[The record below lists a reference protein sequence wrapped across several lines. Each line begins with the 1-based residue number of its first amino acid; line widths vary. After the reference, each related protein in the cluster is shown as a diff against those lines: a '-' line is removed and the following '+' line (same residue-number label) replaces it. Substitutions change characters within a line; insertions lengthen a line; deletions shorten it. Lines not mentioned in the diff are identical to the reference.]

1 MLEYARP
8 IWGGA
13 HDRGRGP
20 DCPKTDTGGHQEVK
34 VKLSVTDLT
43 AGYGKAQVLF
53 GLGLEVA
60 QGELVA
66 LLGANGA
73 GKTTALRTISGLLK
87 PWAGH
92 IALDGQSL
100 LGVSAAKRAQ
110 MGLGHVPE
118 GRQLFPL
125 MSVEE
130 NLLLGAAFLAWP
142 GRTQGLARIYKLFPR
157 LAERRWQ
164 IAGTLSGGEQQML
177 AIGRALMGRPRILM
191 VDEPSLGL
199 SPKLAEEVLSTLAQV
214 KAEGVG
220 VLLVE
225 QNVALS
231 LEVADRGYVVE
242 HGKVV
247 LSGSAQ
253 ELLSNQGVQ
262 KAYLA
267 L

>member
-1 MLEYARP
+1 M
-8 IWGGA
+8 
-13 HDRGRGP
+13 
-20 DCPKTDTGGHQEVK
+20 
-34 VKLSVTDLT
+34 KLSVNDLT

-60 QGELVA
+60 EGELVA

-87 PWAGH
+87 PRSGSV
-92 IALDGQSL
+92 ALEGQSL
-100 LGVSAAKRAQ
+100 LGVSAARRARL
-110 MGLGHVPE
+110 GLGHVPE
-118 GRQLFPL
+118 GRQLFSL

-142 GRTQGLARIYKLFPR
+142 SKSDQLERIYALFPR
-157 LAERRWQ
+157 LAERRGQ
-164 IAGTLSGGEQQML
+164 MAGTLSGGEQQML
-177 AIGRALMGRPRILM
+177 AIGRALMGKPRILM

-199 SPKLAEEVLSTLAQV
+199 SPKLAEEVLSTLSQV
-214 KAEGVG
+214 KKEGVG

-242 HGKVV
+242 HGRVV
-247 LSGSAQ
+247 LQASTQ
-253 ELLSNQGVQ
+253 ELTSNEGVQ

>member
-1 MLEYARP
+1 MR
-8 IWGGA
+8 
-13 HDRGRGP
+13 
-20 DCPKTDTGGHQEVK
+20 
-34 VKLSVTDLT
+34 LSVSNLT
-43 AGYGKAQVLF
+43 TGYGKAQVLF
-53 GLGLEVA
+53 GLTLEVA
-60 QGELVA
+60 TGELVA

-73 GKTTALRTISGLLK
+73 GKTTALRTISGLLR
-87 PWAGH
+87 PWGGEVR
-92 IALDGQSL
+92 LDEASL
-100 LGVSAAKRAQ
+100 LGLSAAQRARR
-110 MGLGHVPE
+110 GLGHVPE

-125 MSVEE
+125 MNVEE
-130 NLLLGAAFLAWP
+130 NLLLGSAFLAWP
-142 GRTQGLARIYKLFPR
+142 QRQEGLERTYHLFPR
-157 LAERRWQ
+157 LAERRGQ
-164 IAGTLSGGEQQML
+164 LAGTLSGGEQQML
-177 AIGRALMGRPRILM
+177 AIGRALMGRPQILM

-199 SPKLAEEVLSTLAQV
+199 SPKLAEEVLATLAQV

-247 LSGSAQ
+247 LSGSAK

>member
-1 MLEYARP
+1 M
-8 IWGGA
+8 
-13 HDRGRGP
+13 
-20 DCPKTDTGGHQEVK
+20 
-34 VKLSVTDLT
+34 KLSVTDLT

-60 QGELVA
+60 EGELVA

-87 PWAGH
+87 PWSGSV
-92 IALDGQSL
+92 ALDGQSL
-100 LGVSAAKRAQ
+100 LGVSAARRARL
-110 MGLGHVPE
+110 GLGHVPE
-118 GRQLFPL
+118 GRQLFSL

-142 GRTQGLARIYKLFPR
+142 SKSDQLERIYALFPR
-157 LAERRWQ
+157 LAERRGQ
-164 IAGTLSGGEQQML
+164 MAGTLSGGEQQML
-177 AIGRALMGRPRILM
+177 AIGRALMGKPRILM

-199 SPKLAEEVLSTLAQV
+199 SPKLAEEVLSTLSQV
-214 KAEGVG
+214 KKEGVG

-242 HGKVV
+242 HGRVV
-247 LSGSAQ
+247 LQGSTQ
-253 ELLSNQGVQ
+253 ELASNEGVQ

>member
-1 MLEYARP
+1 VR
-8 IWGGA
+8 
-13 HDRGRGP
+13 
-20 DCPKTDTGGHQEVK
+20 
-34 VKLSVTDLT
+34 LSVTNLT
-43 AGYGKAQVLF
+43 TGYGKAQVLF
-53 GLGLEVA
+53 GLTLEVA
-60 QGELVA
+60 TGELVA

-73 GKTTALRTISGLLK
+73 GKTTALRTISGLLR
-87 PWAGH
+87 PWGGDVR
-92 IALDGQSL
+92 LDETSL
-100 LGVSAAKRAQ
+100 LSLSAAQRARR
-110 MGLGHVPE
+110 GLGHVPE

-130 NLLLGAAFLAWP
+130 NLLLGSAFLAWP
-142 GRTQGLARIYKLFPR
+142 QRQERLERIYTLFPR
-157 LAERRWQ
+157 LAERRGQ
-164 IAGTLSGGEQQML
+164 MAGTLSGGEQQML

-199 SPKLAEEVLSTLAQV
+199 SPKLAEEVLTTLAQV

-247 LSGSAQ
+247 LSGSAK

>member
-1 MLEYARP
+1 M
-8 IWGGA
+8 
-13 HDRGRGP
+13 
-20 DCPKTDTGGHQEVK
+20 
-34 VKLSVTDLT
+34 KLTVTDLT
-43 AGYGKAQVLF
+43 AGYAKAQVLF
-53 GLGLEVA
+53 GVSLEVA

-73 GKTTALRTISGLLK
+73 GKTTLLRTVSGLIR
-87 PWAGH
+87 PWGGSVQ
-92 IALDGQSL
+92 LDGQSL
-100 LGVSAAKRAQ
+100 AGLSAAKRAQ

-130 NLLLGAAFLAWP
+130 NLLLGAAFLAWE
-142 GRTQGLARIYKLFPR
+142 GRQEGLERIYALFPR
-157 LAERRWQ
+157 LLERRKQ
-164 IAGTLSGGEQQML
+164 LAGTMSGGEQQML
-177 AIGRALMGRPRILM
+177 AIGRALMGRPKLLM

-199 SPKLAEEVLSTLAQV
+199 SPKLAEEVLSTLSRV

-231 LEVADRGYVVE
+231 LEVADRGYVIE

-247 LSGSAQ
+247 LSGSAL
-253 ELLSNQGVQ
+253 ELERDEGVQ